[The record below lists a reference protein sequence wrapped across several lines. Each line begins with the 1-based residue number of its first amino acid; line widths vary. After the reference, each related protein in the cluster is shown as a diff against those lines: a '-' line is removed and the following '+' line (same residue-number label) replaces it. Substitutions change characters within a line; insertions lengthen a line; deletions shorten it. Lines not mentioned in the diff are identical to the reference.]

1 MNQAKRP
8 GKGELV
14 EAVAGLGGG
23 GAILAKG
30 INIISERPNIMMLP
44 SGIAIAM
51 LGGFAVLAGAYQYAD
66 YFRRLE
72 DQDRS

>member
-23 GAILAKG
+23 GAIFAEG

-51 LGGFAVLAGAYQYAD
+51 LGGFAVLAAD

>member
-1 MNQAKRP
+1 
-8 GKGELV
+8 
-14 EAVAGLGGG
+14 
-23 GAILAKG
+23 LAEG

>member
-14 EAVAGLGGG
+14 EAAAGLGGG
-23 GAILAKG
+23 GVILAEG

-44 SGIAIAM
+44 SGIA
-51 LGGFAVLAGAYQYAD
+51 D